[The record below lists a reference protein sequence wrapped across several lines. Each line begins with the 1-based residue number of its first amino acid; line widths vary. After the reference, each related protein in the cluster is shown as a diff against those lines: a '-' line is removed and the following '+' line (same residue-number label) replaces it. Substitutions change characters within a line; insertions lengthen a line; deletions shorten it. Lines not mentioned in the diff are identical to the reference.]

1 MFGYSHGVFLTI
13 QTQMWKM
20 VHVESFEIL
29 VECSRG
35 VCQSKEW
42 IHMESIKIVLLLM
55 WSFEQCGSISLYKSG
70 CFNFGF
76 TV

>member
-1 MFGYSHGVFLTI
+1 MRELFGYSRGVFLTI

-29 VECSRG
+29 VECSCG

-42 IHMESIKIVLLLM
+42 IHMESIKIV
-55 WSFEQCGSISLYKSG
+55 
-70 CFNFGF
+70 
-76 TV
+76 